1 MPLST
6 SSACLLCQSPLSSSY
21 CRDKEKSFC
30 CAGCQAVYQILE
42 SRQVLEKAHDHPLF
56 QQALRSGLIAN
67 PGLLEQINQKK
78 EAFSHEEKEKIPL
91 EIHDMW
97 CPSCA
102 QVIRLTLLK
111 EEGVKECHVDYTTDL
126 ASIEYIPRLMSKEK
140 ILKLVRQL
148 GYVPVLMTD
157 PRQQTN
163 HRRLSLRFIV
173 AAFFSMNVMMFA
185 YPIYAGYFYEDT
197 EGYARL
203 FAWLSFAGSL
213 PVLLYSAWPIWRRFY
228 SAMRVGIWGMETLVA
243 LGVASATALSLYEL
257 TQDSLYVYFDSMTVI
272 IVFVLLGKMIE
283 GRAKFSAKD
292 ALVQLTRALP
302 RRGRKRF
309 STGEEKFVPI
319 KDFNVGDLLV
329 VFCGEKIVL
338 DGEVLEGEGSCDES
352 LMTGESLPAHKTRGA
367 SVLAGT
373 ILQQGHLTVKVKA
386 DSEGSALYHIVEM
399 VERDVGHKSAY
410 TRAIDPII
418 RWFVPAVGLLAFAVF
433 ASCLIFNIMD
443 GEKTPFQTGIIR
455 AVSVLL
461 ISCPCAIGIAA
472 PLAESHLL
480 NALAKLGVIVRN
492 RGCLP
497 YIGRETTFICDK
509 TGTITEG
516 KYSVLKGLE
525 TLSFQNKRI
534 LKEMVSKSS
543 HPVAIAIN
551 KELLCIGEPLE
562 KVEEIIGRGIKAEKL
577 ATHYILGSSIFLAQ
591 QGIEAVPLPELQNE
605 INTVV
610 YFGWNNQCMALIYL
624 GDSIRPEA
632 KELVKELSDTR
643 SVLLSGDAL
652 ITVEAAA
659 NACGFSAWHGEFHPL
674 QKRNFID
681 ALKQK
686 GEIVAMLGDGVN
698 DAPAL
703 TAANV
708 GIAVVSATDISIQV
722 SDLLLTTDRLL
733 IIPMLRKLAKKGHSI
748 LKQNIFWSFFY
759 NCIGLGLAASGALTP
774 LFAAFAMV
782 ASSLI
787 VVLNTQRLRK

>member
-1 MPLST
+1 MLQST
-6 SSACLLCQSPLSSSY
+6 SSPACLLCQSPLSSSY
-21 CRDKEKSFC
+21 CRDKEKLFC

-42 SRQVLEKAHDHPLF
+42 SRQVLEKPQDHPLF

-67 PGLLEQINQKK
+67 PHLLEQINQKK
-78 EAFSHEEKEKIPL
+78 EASPLEEKVKLPL
-91 EIHDMW
+91 EIHEMW

-111 EEGVKECHVDYTTDL
+111 EEGVKDCHVDYTTDL
-126 ASIEYIPRLMSKEK
+126 ASIEYAPRLISKEK
-140 ILKLVRQL
+140 ILKLIRQL
-148 GYVPVLMTD
+148 GYAPVLMAD
-157 PRQQTN
+157 PRQKTN

-197 EGYARL
+197 EGYPKL

-213 PVLLYSAWPIWRRFY
+213 PVLLYSAWPIWRRFI

-243 LGVASATALSLYEL
+243 LGVASATGLSLYEL
-257 TQDSLYVYFDSMTVI
+257 AQESLYVYFDSMTVI

-283 GRAKFSAKD
+283 GKAKFSAKD
-292 ALVQLTRALP
+292 ALIQLTRALP

-309 STGEEKFVPI
+309 SSGEEKFTPV
-319 KDFNVGDLLV
+319 KEFKVGDLLV
-329 VFCGEKIVL
+329 IFSGEKIVL
-338 DGEVLEGEGSCDES
+338 DGVVVEGEGSCDES
-352 LMTGESLPAHKTRGA
+352 LMTGESMPVHKTRGA

-373 ILQQGHLTVKVKA
+373 ILQQGHLTVEVKA
-386 DSEGSALYHIVEM
+386 DSEGTALFHIVEM
-399 VERDVGHKSAY
+399 VEKDMGHKSAY
-410 TRAIDPII
+410 TRAVDPII
-418 RWFVPAVGLLAFAVF
+418 KWFVPAVVLMALAVL
-433 ASCLIFNIMD
+433 ASCLFFNITD
-443 GEKTPFQTGIIR
+443 GEKSSFQTGIIR

-497 YIGRETTFICDK
+497 FIGKETTFICDK

-525 TLSFQNKRI
+525 TLSFQEKCI

-551 KELLCIGEPLE
+551 KSLLCIGEALD
-562 KVEEIIGRGIKAEKL
+562 KIEEIIGRGIKAEKL
-577 ATHYILGSSIFLAQ
+577 SAHYALGSAIFLAQ
-591 QGIEAVPLPELQNE
+591 QGIETVPPALENAIQ
-605 INTVV
+605 TVV
-610 YFGWNNQCMALIYL
+610 YFGRDNQCAAVIHL

-632 KELVKELSDTR
+632 EELVKELSDTR
-643 SVLLSGDAL
+643 AVLLSGDAAL
-652 ITVEAAA
+652 TVEAVAK
-659 NACGFSAWHGEFHPL
+659 ACQFDAWQGEFHPL
-674 QKRNFID
+674 QKRNYID

-708 GIAVVSATDISIQV
+708 GIAVVSATDISVQV
-722 SDLLLTTDRLL
+722 SDLLLTTDRLQV
-733 IIPMLRKLAKKGHSI
+733 IPLLRKLARKGHAI

-759 NCIGLGLAASGALTP
+759 NCIGLILAASGALTP

-787 VVLNTQRLRK
+787 VVLNTQRLRN